1 MKTKKKSQKQE
12 RMPPKKVVQTGGAS
26 DKQTGKAVRL
36 RKEFPKGTNERK
48 ELNKIV
54 HAEDPDNAAKYGEHG
69 EYSTAAKKVLD
80 DAEKKAK
87 K

>member
-1 MKTKKKSQKQE
+1 
-12 RMPPKKVVQTGGAS
+12 MPPKKVVQTGGAS

-36 RKEFPKGTNERK
+36 RKQFAKGTPERK

-54 HAEDPDNAAKYGEHG
+54 HTEDPENAAKYGDHG
-69 EYSTAAKKVLD
+69 QYSKAAKKVLD

>member
-1 MKTKKKSQKQE
+1 
-12 RMPPKKVVQTGGAS
+12 MPPKKVVQTGGAS
-26 DKQTGKAVRL
+26 DKQTGQAVRL
-36 RKEFPKGTNERK
+36 RKEFEKGTPERK

-54 HAEDPDNAAKYGEHG
+54 HTEDPDNAATYGKHG
-69 EYSTAAKKVLD
+69 EYSKAAKKVLD